1 MNKPLPTDIEVE
13 EIALAQL
20 ILEPQAFTKVADRLH
35 PECFSKE
42 SHYLIYEAISDLF
55 AVNKPIDMVTIAEQ
69 LKRSGNLE
77 KVGGIYQLSLFAGRV
92 ASSAHIEAHVH
103 FLTDLA
109 IRRRLITTAQNILKI
124 GFDETVGLD
133 EVVDSTSNLIDNA
146 MSIVSNSITIRDFSE
161 NLQIAIK
168 DIQEKQN
175 DDRDRSLMLL
185 PPLVSMRPFVAE
197 FKGGDLI
204 IIAGR
209 PSMGKTAFALF
220 LAHDM
225 ANKDQPVLFFSL
237 EMQAAKLVN
246 RYIQAETGLSKYDF
260 ERKLTPKEWEL
271 IDGVAAQRENIPMF
285 IDDSA
290 NITLAH
296 IQAKS
301 KIFKKNNAIRAI
313 FIDYLQLL
321 NIHQNKNQLR
331 EQAIAEVSRSLKSLA
346 RELNVPIFLLSQ
358 LNRAV
363 ESRPDKKPMLS
374 DLRESGA
381 IEQDADIVIFPMRP
395 EYYAP
400 GIPEFKGTANII
412 FAKNRDGRVG
422 EASVFV
428 NETVSKFYDSEFD
441 RQADEKRDPFI
452 PRERT
457 F

>member
-1 MNKPLPTDIEVE
+1 MNKPLPTNKEVE
-13 EIALAQL
+13 EIVLAQL
-20 ILEPQAFTKVADRLH
+20 ILEPQAFVKVADKLH
-35 PECFSKE
+35 SECFSE
-42 SHYLIYEAISDLF
+42 QSHSLIYDAISDLF
-55 AVNKPIDMVTIAEQ
+55 ARNKPIDMATIAEQ
-69 LKRSGNLE
+69 LKKSGNLE
-77 KVGGIYQLSLFAGRV
+77 KVGGAYQLASFVGRI

-103 FLTDLA
+103 LLTDLA
-109 IRRRLITTAQNILKI
+109 IRRRLLTTAQNILKI
-124 GFDETVGLD
+124 GFDETIGLD

-146 MSIVSNSITIRDFSE
+146 MSLVSNSTTIKDFSE
-161 NLQIAIK
+161 NLNTAIEN
-168 DIQEKQN
+168 IQESQN
-175 DDRDRSLMLL
+175 DNRDRSLMLI
-185 PPLVSMRPFVAE
+185 PPLVSMRPFVNE
-197 FKGGDLI
+197 FMGGDLI

-209 PSMGKTAFALF
+209 PGMGKTAFALF
-220 LAHDM
+220 LAHSM
-225 ANKDQPVLFFSL
+225 AHQNQAVLFFSL

-271 IDGVAAQRENIPMF
+271 IDGVAAQRENIPMY
-285 IDDSA
+285 IDDSP

-301 KIFKKNNAIRAI
+301 KIFKKNNAIRAV
-313 FIDYLQLL
+313 FIDYLQLM
-321 NIHQNKNQLR
+321 NIQQGKGQLR

-346 RELNVPIFLLSQ
+346 RELNVPIFLLAQ
-358 LNRAV
+358 LNRGV
-363 ESRPDKKPMLS
+363 ESRPDKKPMLA

-400 GIPEFKGTANII
+400 EIPEFRGTANII

-428 NETVSKFYDSEFD
+428 NETVSKFYDSEFE
-441 RQADEKRDPFI
+441 READKGDPFTPI
-452 PRERT
+452 DRS